1 MTACSPR
8 HVFALHPLPAAIAAR
23 LSTVVLVFEVLS
35 RPDVC
40 ELRFI
45 NSWAAQNW
53 RQFSSVNYFDKSGIF
68 ISAVVSAPLCA
79 IAFVVVIL
87 QASGVT
93 HAL

>member
-1 MTACSPR
+1 
-8 HVFALHPLPAAIAAR
+8 
-23 LSTVVLVFEVLS
+23 VLFRVLS
-35 RPDVC
+35 QPDAC
-40 ELRFI
+40 DLRFI

-68 ISAVVSAPLCA
+68 ISAVLSAPLCA